1 MREIFA
7 EARSKAPAIV
17 FIDEIGT
24 ALLSDFKVI
33 ALDALC
39 PKRDEAQ
46 GSMERRVVG
55 TLLTEMDGVL
65 NAGKGVVVI
74 AATNRRNYIDEAL
87 RRPGRLDRELEV
99 PPPNAQA
106 RTSILKAL
114 FARMRHTLSDGE
126 VSALA
131 AKLHG
136 FVGADLEALCQEA
149 ALRAVRRWKQ
159 GHEQELS
166 AALSALAN
174 GVDMPHL
181 PQTDDVRVTKDDV
194 DEALTEVRPS
204 ALREV
209 VLEISPV

>member
-1 MREIFA
+1 MI
-7 EARSKAPAIV
+7 
-17 FIDEIGT
+17 
-24 ALLSDFKVI
+24 
-33 ALDALC
+33 DALC

-55 TLLTEMDGVL
+55 TLLTEMDGIL

-149 ALRAVRRWKQ
+149 ALRAVRRWKKV
-159 GHEQELS
+159 HEQELS

-174 GVDMPHL
+174 GVDLPHL
-181 PQTDDVRVTKDDV
+181 PQTDDVRVTMDDV
-194 DEALTEVRPS
+194 NEALTEVRPS